1 MIATLAISLAGFV
14 VLTVAGALAYRA
26 VCQHRTAR
34 SLVIRT
40 PNGIAES
47 RYVRIGG
54 MDQWIQIRGE
64 DRANPVLLFLHGSG
78 MSMIPFTPVFRS
90 WEQYFT
96 VVQWDRRGVGQTLSR
111 NGRAGSDQWT
121 FDLMASDGI
130 EIAEYLCRHLGQ
142 DKVIVLGHSQGTIVG
157 LAMARQ
163 RPDLFR
169 AYVGTGQIVD
179 LARNEPVSYQ
189 LAVARAQ
196 ASGRRKAA
204 RELARLGA
212 PPYPRPRMWIIKQRW
227 SFDTD
232 PELQLWS
239 KKALRM
245 VLTAPGMSL
254 SDVYRFNA
262 AIMFYPQ
269 PLYDETMSWTA
280 QQQGTR
286 FGVPFYLLHGDTDQH
301 TLTSL
306 VEDYY
311 PMVEAPAKNLV
322 LLPGGGHCAVLMQPA
337 AFLAELRSCVG
348 GVVNAASSG
357 ICHPGSC

>member
-232 PELQLWS
+232 PELQLLVEEG
-239 KKALRM
+239 APHGAHRTGHEPVRRLPVQCRDH
-245 VLTAPGMSL
+245 VLPAAPVRRRRCPGPPSSRAPGSASRSTCCTATPISTRL
-254 SDVYRFNA
+254 PAWSRTITHGRGSGQEPRA
-262 AIMFYPQ
+262 ATRRR
-269 PLYDETMSWTA
+269 PLCRPDA
-280 QQQGTR
+280 AR
-286 FGVPFYLLHGDTDQH
+286 RVPGRTPFLRRRGGQRRVVGYL
-301 TLTSL
+301 
-306 VEDYY
+306 
-311 PMVEAPAKNLV
+311 PA
-322 LLPGGGHCAVLMQPA
+322 
-337 AFLAELRSCVG
+337 R
-348 GVVNAASSG
+348 
-357 ICHPGSC
+357 